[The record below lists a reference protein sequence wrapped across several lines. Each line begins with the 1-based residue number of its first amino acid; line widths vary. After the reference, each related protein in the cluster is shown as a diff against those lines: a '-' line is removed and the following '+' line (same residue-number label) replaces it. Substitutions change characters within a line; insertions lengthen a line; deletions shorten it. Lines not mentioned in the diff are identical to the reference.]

1 MSTPLF
7 LGRTTHRV
15 VLIGTG
21 PLARA
26 TADDLRRRRGIEI
39 AGAFS
44 LAGER
49 PHEAL
54 NVTVLGPLPALH
66 PWLESTPVDEVYLC
80 GDVARRHAELQAVV
94 TLCERLGVPFAVPAH
109 VFRFQRSLPRSRH
122 TTPDGFIHYGT
133 HATQP
138 VANAVKRAIDILG
151 SAAGLAVLAP
161 VLAVTAL
168 AIRLESRGPVLF
180 RQVRVGE
187 RGRQFMILKFRSMR
201 ADAEQLKAALLAK
214 NEHTTGPVFKMTNDP
229 RVTRVGRLI
238 RKLSIDELPQLWN
251 VLRGEMSLVGPR
263 PPIPA
268 EVAKYDAWQRR
279 RLSVRPGI
287 TCLWQVSGRNGIGFD
302 QWMRLDM
309 QYIDQWSLWKD
320 MALLGRTIP
329 AVLSGR
335 GAS

>member
-1 MSTPLF
+1 MSMHLF
-7 LGRTTHRV
+7 LRRAVHRV
-15 VLIGTG
+15 VLVGTG

-26 TADDLRRRRGIEI
+26 TADDLKRRRDIEVM
-39 AGAFS
+39 GAFA

-54 NVTVLGPLPALH
+54 GVPVLGPLPQLAG
-66 PWLESTPVDEVYLC
+66 WLESTPVDEVYLC
-80 GDVARRHAELQAVV
+80 ADPTRRQPELQAVV
-94 TLCERLGVPFAVPAH
+94 TMCERLGVSFAAPAH
-109 VFRFQRSLPRSRH
+109 SFRYQRALPRSRH
-122 TTPDGFIHYGT
+122 AVQDGFMHYDT

-138 VANAVKRAIDILG
+138 WARAAKRAIDFTA
-151 SAAGLAVLAP
+151 SAIGLLLLAP
-161 VLAVTAL
+161 LFALVAV
-168 AIRLESRGPVLF
+168 AIKLDSRGPVFF

-187 RGRQFMILKFRSMR
+187 RGRPFLILKFRSMGT
-201 ADAEQLKAALLAK
+201 DAEQRRDSLLAH
-214 NEHTTGPVFKMTNDP
+214 NEHATGPVFKMTNDP
-229 RVTRVGRLI
+229 RITRVGRIL

-251 VLRGEMSLVGPR
+251 VLVGEMSLVGPR

-287 TCLWQVSGRNGIGFD
+287 TCLWQVSGRNGIGFE

-309 QYIDQWSLWKD
+309 QYIDHWSLRRD
-320 MALLGRTIP
+320 FELLGRTIP